1 MCCVV
6 CSCLLPLF
14 CSVGYEM
21 PRTVASKFPNSHPN
35 RLMNY
40 VFNMRL
46 TPVEPDALPIVDLPT
61 LDSEEENGP
70 DEEDTAMLAT
80 KATAE
85 EPDQLISPPPEPL
98 DASESEEDD
107 EDVQPD
113 GKIVKVRV
121 CACLRIAVALLT
133 SACLPAGLHDM

>member
-1 MCCVV
+1 
-6 CSCLLPLF
+6 
-14 CSVGYEM
+14 
-21 PRTVASKFPNSHPN
+21 
-35 RLMNY
+35 MNY

-70 DEEDTAMLAT
+70 DEEDTAMIAT

-85 EPDQLISPPPEPL
+85 EPDQLVSPPPEPL

-113 GKIVKVRV
+113 GKIVKV
-121 CACLRIAVALLT
+121 CLLAFACLRLTVTLVT
-133 SACLPAGLHDM
+133 SANVPACMTCRTWMIRSQKRRVMLVTHQGAR

>member
-1 MCCVV
+1 
-6 CSCLLPLF
+6 
-14 CSVGYEM
+14 
-21 PRTVASKFPNSHPN
+21 
-35 RLMNY
+35 MNY

-85 EPDQLISPPPEPL
+85 EPDRLVSPPPEPL
-98 DASESEEDD
+98 DASESEDDD

-121 CACLRIAVALLT
+121 YMCVLAFV
-133 SACLPAGLHDM
+133 